1 MKTYLAPIP
10 KRHQRAIMK
19 MMGTA
24 RASQKAMQEYAATT
38 ADIEWRVI
46 PLKAQVLRTIACTAW
61 EAIDYL
67 RHVGVEFPG
76 TTSQAAA
83 VVTGT
88 AYAAWRAAMH
98 CGTSKGQ
105 PDGPHHAA
113 MTGLFHGIT
122 YAMGNRSGIP
132 AMYRAD
138 YLRAIAGSDDPIDR
152 RPLWD
157 TLAELWPAQF
167 GKRRITTFRHDGKR
181 PNWLSPGHANWGWDD
196 DFWSNE
202 PNILDDVT
210 TTVLS
215 K

>member
-10 KRHQRAIMK
+10 KRHQRAILE
-19 MMGTA
+19 MMGKA
-24 RASQKAMQEYAATT
+24 RASQQAMQEFATT
-38 ADIEWRVI
+38 TDIEWRDV
-46 PLKAQVLRTIACTAW
+46 PLKARVLRTIACTAW
-61 EAIDYL
+61 EAVDYL
-67 RHVGVEFPG
+67 RHVGVKFPG
-76 TTSQAAA
+76 TVSEAAV

-88 AYAAWRAAMH
+88 AYASWRASMNCA
-98 CGTSKGQ
+98 KRE
-105 PDGPHHAA
+105 PDGPYESA

-122 YAMGNRSGIP
+122 FAMGHRCGIP

-157 TLAELWPAQF
+157 TLAEVWPAQF
-167 GKRRITTFRHDGKR
+167 GKRRITTFRHDGRR
-181 PNWLSPGHANWGWDD
+181 PNWAQPGDAAWGFDD
-196 DFWSNE
+196 DCWSNE

-210 TTVLS
+210 TTTAPT

>member
-10 KRHQRAIMK
+10 KRHQRAILE

-24 RASQKAMQEYAATT
+24 RASQKAMQEFAA
-38 ADIEWRVI
+38 ASEIEWRDV
-46 PLKAQVLRTIACTAW
+46 PLKARVLRTIACVAW
-61 EAIDYL
+61 EAVDYL

-76 TTSQAAA
+76 TVAEAAA

-88 AYAAWRAAMH
+88 AYASWRASMH
-98 CGTSKGQ
+98 FAKRDS
-105 PDGPHHAA
+105 DGPHCAA

-122 YAMGNRSGIP
+122 YATGHRSGIP

-157 TLAELWPAQF
+157 TLAEVWPAQF

-181 PNWLSPGHANWGWDD
+181 PTWAAPGDATYGWDD

-202 PNILDDVT
+202 PNILDDIT
-210 TTVLS
+210 TTTALT